1 MTDSFWVEM
10 GKQLPSAA
18 YERGRDDERAAIVA
32 WLSGQYR
39 TANGYFTHVIAEA
52 LRNGEHLQA
61 TRTEPRHDESPP
73 PSPE

>member
-1 MTDSFWVEM
+1 MSEYDDDAQYNYRNYM
-10 GKQLPSAA
+10 A
-18 YERGRDDERAAIVA
+18 GRREERAAIVA

-52 LRNGEHLQA
+52 LRNGEHLRA
-61 TRTEPRHDESPP
+61 ARTEPRHDESPP